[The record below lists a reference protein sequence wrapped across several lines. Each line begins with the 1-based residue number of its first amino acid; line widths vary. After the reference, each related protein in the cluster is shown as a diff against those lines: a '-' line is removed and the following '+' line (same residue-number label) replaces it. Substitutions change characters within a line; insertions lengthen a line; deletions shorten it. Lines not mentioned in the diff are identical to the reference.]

1 MIQYNMTS
9 IPTFIY
15 NFLETEKIFTQI
27 NEVVVTARE
36 RRTPEKRRQE
46 LKTRLRFAAEEI

>member
-1 MIQYNMTS
+1 MTS